1 MSDPKDQNIRRRRFL
16 LDCLR
21 LGGAAALS
29 LLTTPLQARNKV
41 MIRRVRLSNQGSS
54 TRIVFDLNAPV
65 AHNIFTLSN
74 PERVVIDL
82 NNAIMPLGVN
92 YLNLQRSII
101 KNIRYAARDSN
112 KLRVVF
118 DLHNRVNPRSFVLP
132 PAHQLG
138 HRLVID
144 LHGDG
149 IDSKAPVRTAQ
160 DKPQRLRDVVI
171 AIDAG
176 HGGKDPGAIG
186 RRGTKEKQVVLSIA
200 RHLENLLRKEKG
212 VRPVMTRRRDTFL
225 PLRKRIKYARNRQ
238 ADMFISI
245 HADAVKNRRVRGSS
259 VYVLSENGASSEAAR
274 WLAKRENEADL
285 VGGVSLDDKDDMLAS
300 VLLDLSQ
307 TATVEASTDLA
318 DRLLGQLK
326 RVGRV
331 HSHRVEKAGFA
342 VLKSP
347 DVPSVLVE
355 TAFISN
361 PVEERLLR
369 TKIHQQSL
377 AKAILRGI
385 KNYLRDN
392 APPGTHLAQAR
403 SNQHVIRRGES
414 LSVIAARYQVD
425 VRQLRKHN
433 ALVNDKIQ
441 VGEVL
446 LIPAAE
452 S

>member
-1 MSDPKDQNIRRRRFL
+1 
-16 LDCLR
+16 
-21 LGGAAALS
+21 
-29 LLTTPLQARNKV
+29 
-41 MIRRVRLSNQGSS
+41 MIRRVRLSNMGSD
-54 TRIVFDLNAPV
+54 TRIVFDLNRPV
-65 AHNIFTLSN
+65 THNIFTLSN
-74 PERVVIDL
+74 PERVVVDL
-82 NNAIMPLGVN
+82 SNAYMPLGVE
-92 YLNLQRSII
+92 YLNLKRSII
-101 KNIRYAARDSN
+101 KNIRYAARGGN

-118 DLHNRVNPRSFVLP
+118 DLHKRVNPRSFVLP

-138 HRLVID
+138 HRLVIN
-144 LHGDG
+144 LRGDG
-149 IDSKAPVRTAQ
+149 IDNKAPVRTAK

-186 RRGTKEKQVVLSIA
+186 RRGTKEKRIVLSIA
-200 RHLENLLRKEKG
+200 RQLEALLRKENG
-212 VRPVMTRRRDTFL
+212 VRPVMTRRRDVFL
-225 PLRKRIKYARNRQ
+225 PLRKRIKYARRKQ

-274 WLAKRENEADL
+274 YLAKRENEADL
-285 VGGVSLDDKDDMLAS
+285 VGGVSLDDKDDVLAS

-318 DRLLGQLK
+318 DNMLGQLK

-331 HSHRVEKAGFA
+331 HSDRVERAGFA

-347 DVPSVLVE
+347 DVPSILVE

-369 TKIHQQSL
+369 TKAHQQLL
-377 AKAILRGI
+377 AKAMLRGI
-385 KNYLRDN
+385 KSYLADH
-392 APPGTHLAQAR
+392 APPGTHLAQER
-403 SNQHVIRRGES
+403 NHRHVIKRGET
-414 LSVIAARYQVD
+414 LSVIAERYRVD
-425 VRQLRKHN
+425 VKQLRKHN
-433 ALVNDKIQ
+433 ALPSDRIHA
-441 VGEVL
+441 GDVL

>member
-1 MSDPKDQNIRRRRFL
+1 
-16 LDCLR
+16 
-21 LGGAAALS
+21 
-29 LLTTPLQARNKV
+29 
-41 MIRRVRLSNQGSS
+41 MIRRVRLSNMGSD
-54 TRIVFDLNAPV
+54 TRIVFDLNRPV
-65 AHNIFTLSN
+65 THNIFTLSN
-74 PERVVIDL
+74 PERVVVDL
-82 NNAIMPLGVN
+82 SNAYMPLGVE
-92 YLNLQRSII
+92 YLNLKRSII
-101 KNIRYAARDSN
+101 KNIRYAARGGN

-118 DLHNRVNPRSFVLP
+118 DLHKRVNPRSFVLP

-138 HRLVID
+138 HRLVIN
-144 LHGDG
+144 LRGDG
-149 IDSKAPVRTAQ
+149 IDNKAPVRTAK

-186 RRGTKEKQVVLSIA
+186 RRGTKEKRIVLSIA
-200 RHLENLLRKEKG
+200 RQLEALLRKENG
-212 VRPVMTRRRDTFL
+212 VRPVMTRRRDVFL
-225 PLRKRIKYARNRQ
+225 PLRKRIKYARRKQ

-274 WLAKRENEADL
+274 YLAKRENEADL
-285 VGGVSLDDKDDMLAS
+285 VGGVSLDDKDDVLAS

-318 DRLLGQLK
+318 DNMLGQLK

-331 HSHRVEKAGFA
+331 HSDRVERAGFA

-347 DVPSVLVE
+347 DVPSILVE

-369 TKIHQQSL
+369 TKAHQQLL
-377 AKAILRGI
+377 AKAMLRGI
-385 KNYLRDN
+385 KSYLADH
-392 APPGTHLAQAR
+392 APPGTHLAQER
-403 SNQHVIRRGES
+403 NHRHVIKRGET
-414 LSVIAARYQVD
+414 LSVIAERYRVD
-425 VRQLRKHN
+425 VKQLRKHN
-433 ALVNDKIQ
+433 ALPSDRIHA
-441 VGEVL
+441 GDVL
-446 LIPAAE
+446 VIPSAE

>member
-1 MSDPKDQNIRRRRFL
+1 
-16 LDCLR
+16 
-21 LGGAAALS
+21 
-29 LLTTPLQARNKV
+29 
-41 MIRRVRLSNQGSS
+41 MIRRVRLSNMGSD
-54 TRIVFDLNAPV
+54 TRIVFDLNRPV
-65 AHNIFTLSN
+65 THNIFTLSN
-74 PERVVIDL
+74 PERVVVDL
-82 NNAIMPLGVN
+82 SNAYMPLGVE
-92 YLNLQRSII
+92 YLNLKRSII
-101 KNIRYAARDSN
+101 KNIRYAARGGN

-118 DLHNRVNPRSFVLP
+118 DLHKRVNPRSFVLP

-138 HRLVID
+138 HRLVIN
-144 LHGDG
+144 LRGDG
-149 IDSKAPVRTAQ
+149 IDNKAPVRTAK

-186 RRGTKEKQVVLSIA
+186 RRGTKEKRIVLSIA
-200 RHLENLLRKEKG
+200 RQLEALLRKENG
-212 VRPVMTRRRDTFL
+212 VRPVMTRRRDVFL
-225 PLRKRIKYARNRQ
+225 PLRKRIKYARRKQ

-274 WLAKRENEADL
+274 YLAKRENEADL
-285 VGGVSLDDKDDMLAS
+285 VGGVSLDDKDDVLAS

-318 DRLLGQLK
+318 DNMLGQLK

-331 HSHRVEKAGFA
+331 HSDRVERAGFA

-347 DVPSVLVE
+347 DVPSILVE

-369 TKIHQQSL
+369 TKAHQQLL
-377 AKAILRGI
+377 AKAMLRGV
-385 KNYLRDN
+385 KSYLADH
-392 APPGTHLAQAR
+392 APPGTHLAQER
-403 SNQHVIRRGES
+403 NHRHVIKRGET
-414 LSVIAARYQVD
+414 LSVIAERYRVD
-425 VRQLRKHN
+425 VKQLRKHN
-433 ALVNDKIQ
+433 ALPSDRIHA
-441 VGEVL
+441 GDVL
-446 LIPAAE
+446 VIPAAE

>member
-1 MSDPKDQNIRRRRFL
+1 
-16 LDCLR
+16 
-21 LGGAAALS
+21 
-29 LLTTPLQARNKV
+29 
-41 MIRRVRLSNQGSS
+41 MIRRVRLSNMGSD
-54 TRIVFDLNAPV
+54 TRIVFDLNRPV
-65 AHNIFTLSN
+65 THNIFTLSN
-74 PERVVIDL
+74 PERVVVDL
-82 NNAIMPLGVN
+82 SNAYMPLGVE
-92 YLNLQRSII
+92 YLNLKRSII
-101 KNIRYAARDSN
+101 KNIRYAARGGN

-118 DLHNRVNPRSFVLP
+118 DLHKRVNPRSFVLP

-138 HRLVID
+138 HRLVIN
-144 LHGDG
+144 LRGDG
-149 IDSKAPVRTAQ
+149 IDNKAPVRTAK

-186 RRGTKEKQVVLSIA
+186 RRGTKEKRIVLSIA
-200 RHLENLLRKEKG
+200 RQLEALLRKENG
-212 VRPVMTRRRDTFL
+212 VRPVMTRRRDVFL
-225 PLRKRIKYARNRQ
+225 PLRKRIKYARRKQ

-274 WLAKRENEADL
+274 YLAKRENEADL
-285 VGGVSLDDKDDMLAS
+285 VGGVSLDDKDDVLAS

-318 DRLLGQLK
+318 DNMLGQLK

-331 HSHRVEKAGFA
+331 HSDRVERAGFA

-347 DVPSVLVE
+347 DVPSILVE

-369 TKIHQQSL
+369 TKAHQQSL
-377 AKAILRGI
+377 AKAMLRGI
-385 KNYLRDN
+385 KSYLADH
-392 APPGTHLAQAR
+392 APPGTHLAQER
-403 SNQHVIRRGES
+403 NHRHVIKRGET
-414 LSVIAARYQVD
+414 LSVIAERYRVD
-425 VRQLRKHN
+425 VKQLRKHN
-433 ALVNDKIQ
+433 ALPSDRIHA
-441 VGEVL
+441 GDVL
-446 LIPAAE
+446 VIPAAE

>member
-1 MSDPKDQNIRRRRFL
+1 
-16 LDCLR
+16 
-21 LGGAAALS
+21 
-29 LLTTPLQARNKV
+29 
-41 MIRRVRLSNQGSS
+41 MIRRVRLSNQGPS

-65 AHNIFTLSN
+65 AHNVFTLSN
-74 PERVVIDL
+74 PERVVVDL
-82 NNAIMPLGVN
+82 SNASMPLGVK
-92 YLNLQRSII
+92 YLNLKRSII

-118 DLHNRVNPRSFVLP
+118 DLHKRVHPRSFVLP
-132 PAHQLG
+132 PTHQLG

-144 LHGDG
+144 LHGNG
-149 IDSKAPVRTAQ
+149 IDSEAPVRTAK

-186 RRGTKEKQVVLSIA
+186 RRGTKEKQIVLSIA
-200 RHLENLLRKEKG
+200 RRLETLLRKEKG
-212 VRPVMTRRRDTFL
+212 VRPVMTRRRDVFL
-225 PLRKRIKYARNRQ
+225 PLRRRIKYARKRQ

-285 VGGVSLDDKDDMLAS
+285 VGGVSLDGKDDMLAS

-318 DRLLGQLK
+318 DNLLGQLK

-331 HSHRVEKAGFA
+331 HSERIEQAGFA

-361 PVEERLLR
+361 PIEERLLR
-369 TKIHQQSL
+369 TKVHQQSL
-377 AKAILRGI
+377 AKAMLRGI
-385 KNYLRDN
+385 KSYLVDH
-392 APPGTHLAQAR
+392 APPGTHLAQAA
-403 SNQHVIRRGES
+403 SNRHVIRRGES

-425 VRQLRKHN
+425 VKQLRQHN
-433 ALVNDKIQ
+433 ALISDRLH

-446 LIPAAE
+446 LIPAVE